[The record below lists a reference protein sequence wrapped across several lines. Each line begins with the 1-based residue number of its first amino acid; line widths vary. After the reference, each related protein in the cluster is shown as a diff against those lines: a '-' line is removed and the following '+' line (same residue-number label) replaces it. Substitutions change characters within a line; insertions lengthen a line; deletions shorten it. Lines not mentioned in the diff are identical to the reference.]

1 MPRVLKALYEISMTS
16 NCPFKLTS
24 ERASRRDNM
33 KKKKWTSEENKLAS
47 MLAWVCCHADEDCP
61 SEYRTKHF
69 REHLKEAV
77 DYLENSGWYDYNQ
90 QAGSK

>member
-33 KKKKWTSEENKLAS
+33 SYKVIIELEYENKPNVENVL
-47 MLAWVCCHADEDCP
+47 
-61 SEYRTKHF
+61 EYIEELGTD
-69 REHLKEAV
+69 L
-77 DYLENSGWYDYNQ
+77 DYKLINNSNQ
-90 QAGSK
+90 QASEQKG

>member
-33 KKKKWTSEENKLAS
+33 KKITKKEIRDYATKYFDEWLNNCPCEHIIIKPS
-47 MLAWVCCHADEDCP
+47 MN
-61 SEYRTKHF
+61 TKDNTIVIEF
-69 REHLKEAV
+69 DFMRAV
-77 DYLENSGWYDYNQ
+77 EVD
-90 QAGSK
+90 